1 MFQVRK
7 SSVDKLNGE
16 TQLEFQFVNI
26 LTLDGV
32 LKVA

>member
-7 SSVDKLNGE
+7 SSVDKLSGE
-16 TQLEFQFVNI
+16 TQLEFQFVKN
-26 LTLDGV
+26 LDDV